1 MFNLIFSDPRESMF
15 DFTSLSQNLPQS
27 NSSNSVKLAPLNG
40 HHQNRSEQTN
50 SNFVINKSIMSSWEI
65 EESDETS
72 SISSDRTLSEESEES
87 NSRRSS

>member
-50 SNFVINKSIMSSWEI
+50 NFVINKSIMSSWEI

>member
-27 NSSNSVKLAPLNG
+27 HSNNSVKLAPLNG

-50 SNFVINKSIMSSWEI
+50 NFVINKSIMSSWEI